1 MGGPDAS
8 GSPSQPGLI
17 SQTGSRPEFLK
28 GPYVRSWPRLW
39 PLGAG
44 VCMRWG
50 RGAVPWSLQHLPP
63 RVGTVAPL
71 CQPCAAEAALTLLL

>member
-1 MGGPDAS
+1 MSAPGP
-8 GSPSQPGLI
+8 G
-17 SQTGSRPEFLK
+17 
-28 GPYVRSWPRLW
+28 LW

>member
-1 MGGPDAS
+1 MSAPGP
-8 GSPSQPGLI
+8 G
-17 SQTGSRPEFLK
+17 
-28 GPYVRSWPRLW
+28 LW

-50 RGAVPWSLQHLPP
+50 RGVVPWSLQYLPP